1 MWLYVIVGFC
11 AFLNSLELLLVTST
25 QIIAVTQEYQAMEGN
40 NTVGGMA
47 THPTSDANTLD
58 LRNMGNT
65 IDVDKIVAKKSWHN
79 NQGNNK

>member
-1 MWLYVIVGFC
+1 M
-11 AFLNSLELLLVTST
+11 VTST

-47 THPTSDANTLD
+47 KHPTSDANTLD

-65 IDVDKIVAKKSWHN
+65 IDVDKIVAKKS
-79 NQGNNK
+79 

>member
-1 MWLYVIVGFC
+1 M
-11 AFLNSLELLLVTST
+11 VTST

-65 IDVDKIVAKKSWHN
+65 IDVDKIVAKKS
-79 NQGNNK
+79 